1 MTANGSTDERK
12 IPDVG
17 PLVEGLL
24 GVATRS
30 LERTSNHAM
39 DVWKEVTSGD
49 YEPKYLM
56 RDAALVWARTAKDV
70 ATSLQL
76 VRDFFGKVADDDKAA
91 DSP

>member
-1 MTANGSTDERK
+1 MTNGSIDERK

-24 GVATRS
+24 AVATRS
-30 LERTSNHAM
+30 LQRTSNHAM
-39 DVWKEVTSGD
+39 GVWKEVTRGD
-49 YEPKYLM
+49 YEPKYVI
-56 RDAALVWARTAKDV
+56 RDTALIWARTTKDV

-76 VRDFFGKVADDDKAA
+76 VRDFLGKVADDNKAA

>member
-1 MTANGSTDERK
+1 MTNGSTDERK

-17 PLVEGLL
+17 PLVEGLF

-30 LERTSNHAM
+30 LERTSKHTM

-49 YEPKYLM
+49 YEPKYVM
-56 RDAALVWARTAKDV
+56 RDAALIWARTTKDV

-76 VRDFFGKVADDDKAA
+76 VRDFFGQVADDNKGA